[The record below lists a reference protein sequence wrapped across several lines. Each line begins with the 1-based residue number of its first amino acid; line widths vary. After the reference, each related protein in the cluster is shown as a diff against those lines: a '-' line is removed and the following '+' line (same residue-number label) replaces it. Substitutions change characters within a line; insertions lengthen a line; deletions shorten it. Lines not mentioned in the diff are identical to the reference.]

1 MSKNPP
7 IRPGLIIRD
16 ELATGSKGISEMHRT
31 YKHKLEMLNSTRARA
46 NRIRGCSYWSFA
58 TLCRFARELGLIEE
72 VGEGPIDSRYSNE
85 LLTIRDRKVVPAR
98 RIIYRLTV
106 EGESEEAAWLN
117 LSGAVRERLGWG

>member
-16 ELATGSKGISEMHRT
+16 ELAKGSKGISEIHRV
-31 YKHKLEMLNSTRARA
+31 YKKKIEELNSTRDRA

-72 VGEGPIDSRYSNE
+72 VGESPIDSRYSE
-85 LLTIRDRKVVPAR
+85 GLLTIRGRKVVPATR
-98 RIIYRLTV
+98 VIYRLTAA
-106 EGESEEAAWLN
+106 GESEDGAWLN
-117 LSGAVRERLGWG
+117 LSGAVKERLGWG